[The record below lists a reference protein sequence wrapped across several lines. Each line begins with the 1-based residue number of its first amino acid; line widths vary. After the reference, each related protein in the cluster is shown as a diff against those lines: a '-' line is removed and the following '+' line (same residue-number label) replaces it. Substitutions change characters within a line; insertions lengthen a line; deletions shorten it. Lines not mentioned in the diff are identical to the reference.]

1 MVAQLCPAVE
11 LDRHWPKETA
21 LGYRGGPPTGT
32 RGRLAGS
39 SARHGRRRLRMSCI
53 VELPVD
59 LGCALTIQLSVAGS
73 ELILSTL
80 SRECMRERL
89 RRVLSDTSAC
99 QED

>member
-1 MVAQLCPAVE
+1 
-11 LDRHWPKETA
+11 
-21 LGYRGGPPTGT
+21 
-32 RGRLAGS
+32 
-39 SARHGRRRLRMSCI
+39 MSCI